1 MYLDFQGKSALFDV
15 TPYDGNFRKRLTK
28 LVKALVLVAATS
40 TMVSGKS
47 AYAQNRCWFGPT
59 TTETGSTPLCSTF
72 TFADV
77 GDKKLTVNQFPTIGS
92 GTIQFSAN
100 STPSWIVD
108 VDFIPDI
115 DSTVFGTT
123 GIFDYDLT
131 ITQPGNVF
139 FLAGLD
145 SAAPIFSNTN
155 VTKTTINDT
164 LVLISAN
171 GAQVFGAF
179 ANQSLT
185 SINVKDEYMATAGS
199 LNNFQNSFLQT
210 PGSPPDTQPTP
221 GPLPVLGAAAAYG
234 YSRRLRGRIGVR
246 RPV

>member
-1 MYLDFQGKSALFDV
+1 MFDV
-15 TPYDGNFRKRLTK
+15 APYDGDSRKLLTN
-28 LVKALVLVAATS
+28 LLKALVVVAATG
-40 TMVSGKS
+40 TMVSGKG
-47 AYAQNRCWFGPT
+47 AYAQNTCWFGPT
-59 TTETGSTPLCSTF
+59 TIQTGSTPLCSAF
-72 TFADV
+72 TFEDV
-77 GDKKLTVNQFPTIGS
+77 GDKKLTINRFPTIGS

-108 VDFIPDI
+108 VDFIPDV

-123 GIFDYDLT
+123 GLFDYNLT

-145 SAAPIFSNTN
+145 SAAPIFSSTN
-155 VTKTTINDT
+155 VTKTVINDT
-164 LVLISAN
+164 LVLVSAN

-179 ANQSLT
+179 GNQSLT
-185 SINVKDEYMATAGS
+185 SIHVKDEYTATSGS
-199 LNNFQNSFLQT
+199 LNNFQNSFLQI